1 MVKRKV
7 FERRKN
13 MRIATDIACIVALLL
28 IPDFLLEKLGIYES
42 TQEIVKKRKEI

>member
-13 MRIATDIACIVALLL
+13 MKIATDIACIVALLL
-28 IPDFLLEKLGIYES
+28 IPDFLLEKLGIYKS
-42 TQEIVKKRKEI
+42 MKEITKKRREV